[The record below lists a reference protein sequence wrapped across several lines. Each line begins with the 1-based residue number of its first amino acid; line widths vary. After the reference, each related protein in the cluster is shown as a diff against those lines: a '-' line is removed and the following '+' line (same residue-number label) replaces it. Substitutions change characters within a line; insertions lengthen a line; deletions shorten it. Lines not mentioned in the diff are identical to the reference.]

1 MIKMPIVSTDISD
14 QMNEDLNMLV
24 AAGLYKSKS
33 EALRDAIRT
42 LSYKYRENIDDLK
55 EMRSKMKRRNGKG
68 DLSGVLQKMREE
80 EMQ

>member
-14 QMNEDLNMLV
+14 QMNEDLKMLV

-42 LSYKYRENIDDLK
+42 LSYKYRGNIYELK
-55 EMRSKMKRRNGKG
+55 EMRAKMKRGRGKEN
-68 DLSGVLQKMREE
+68 LSSVLQRMREE
-80 EMQ
+80 EM